1 VGRVSYPWGVSESDM
16 IRTAITWQNE
26 RWVTP
31 EEGADMPDMADRRL
45 RIAAARADF
54 LSSGERVAEPVSDV
68 VAASWLRSRS
78 AGVDAG
84 TSEANYHRDVDM
96 SSRLVRCAQPIITRL
111 REETA
116 DLPLSVAL
124 TDNKARVLSRSDNAS
139 TIGMLLENVAFSPG
153 FGYAEGGVGTNGV
166 GTVFESGQPVHIIG
180 PEHFSER
187 LQPFACAGAPIK
199 DPLSGRIEGVLDIS
213 CLTEHSSPLM
223 HSLVRSAA
231 HDIERNLLVDR
242 SQSQQALFETYVRFD
257 ARTHGAVLAVGGSVV
272 MANAMMQSLF
282 RPDEQLTITEHARYL
297 MARRQSP
304 VDEIELSTG
313 KVVRLRGKRIVVG
326 EDVAGLV
333 LDVLLVAEGSSEATL
348 GAYEDFAVPRVIGAE
363 GIESELSAIRH
374 TTPSGG
380 DGASPLWRRAYDDI
394 TAALTYHDPLLVLGE
409 TGAGKFTL
417 VADIYHQVT
426 TGGRSV
432 AIDAAEIGP
441 TTHTNAEETLEAFA
455 VPTLFIF
462 RNIDTLSTDGVD
474 RLNDFLLALADSERE
489 AYVAATLSDA
499 NLDSDLPFQELL
511 VHFQRA
517 VTVPPLRH
525 RTEDLPMLA
534 SRVLDDVAPRRA
546 VKISAAAMRIITRY
560 TWPRNLSQLDE
571 ALRAALLRRPVGE
584 IQPEDLPGY
593 CHQASRRELSPLES
607 GERDA
612 IIKALLDA
620 DGNRVQAATALGIA
634 RSSLYR
640 KLKTYGITTI

>member
-1 VGRVSYPWGVSESDM
+1 
-16 IRTAITWQNE
+16 
-26 RWVTP
+26 
-31 EEGADMPDMADRRL
+31 MPDMADRRL
-45 RIAAARADF
+45 QIAAARADF

-68 VAASWLRSRS
+68 IAASWRRSLS

-84 TSEANYHRDVDM
+84 TSRANYHRDLDM

-153 FGYAEGGVGTNGV
+153 FDYTEGGIGTNGV
-166 GTVFESGQPVHIIG
+166 GTVFESGQPVHVIG
-180 PEHFSER
+180 PEHFSEN

-199 DPLSGRIEGVLDIS
+199 DPLSGRIEGILDIS

-257 ARTHGAVLAVGGSVV
+257 ARTHGAVLAVGGTVV
-272 MANAMMQSLF
+272 MANAVMQVLF
-282 RPDEQLTITEHARYL
+282 HPDEQLTIIEHARYL

-304 VDEIELSTG
+304 VDEIQLMTG
-313 KVVRLRGKRIVVG
+313 KVVRLRGKRILVG

-333 LDVLLVAEGSSEATL
+333 LDVLLVAEGTPDTTL
-348 GAYEDFAVPRVIGAE
+348 GAYEDLAVPKVTGTQ
-363 GIESELSAIRH
+363 GIESELS
-374 TTPSGG
+374 TPRRRMPSDGE
-380 DGASPLWRRAYDDI
+380 GASPLWRRAYDDI
-394 TAALTYHDPLLVLGE
+394 TAALTNHDPLLVLGE

-417 VADIYHQVT
+417 VADTYHHVT
-426 TGGRSV
+426 AGGRSV
-432 AIDAAEIGP
+432 AIDSADIGP
-441 TTHTNAEETLEAFA
+441 TSYTNAEETLERFS

-462 RNIDTLSTDGVD
+462 RNIDTLSTEGVE
-474 RLNDFLLALADSERE
+474 RLNEFLLALADSKRE

-534 SRVLDDVAPRRA
+534 SRILDDVAPRRA
-546 VKISAAAMRIITRY
+546 VKISAAAMRTITRY
-560 TWPRNLSQLDE
+560 TWPRNLSQLGE

-593 CHQASRRELSPLES
+593 CHQASRRELSPLEA

-640 KLKTYGITTI
+640 KLRTYGITTI